1 MAMVDGK
8 PHVPEFTDYQ
18 YYLPGGYQCPGCGGL
33 MATKMALQVIFEHA
47 PNAIVF
53 GGSCGS
59 GRSKVR
65 PTGLG
70 LRPSG
75 AVAISAA
82 LALRGMSRPVVVI
95 GGEGQT
101 FDMGLDDLSGSFMSG
116 QPFMILVMDNQS
128 YASSGGHRTGTTEL
142 FAKTKLH
149 LQGLRKPKKH
159 PAIMMAY
166 SGARYVATASAFFY
180 RDYIRKVKL
189 ALEHMPS
196 LVHVY
201 TPCIPSH
208 EADPKDSAGMSRLA
222 VQTGLFPLFECL
234 DGKFSRMVVP
244 RRHVREYVKVVGNL
258 HGMTEEDLERLE
270 RVAIETNAMV
280 DDLVATSPA
289 AGSR

>member
-1 MAMVDGK
+1 MAMIDGK
-8 PHVPEFTDYQ
+8 PHVPEFTDYR

-33 MATKMALQVIFEHA
+33 MATKMALQVIFEEA

-82 LALRGMSRPVVVI
+82 LAIRGMERPVIVV

-101 FDMGLDDLSGSFMSG
+101 FDMGLDDLSGAFMSG
-116 QPFMILVMDNQS
+116 HPFMILVMDNQS

-142 FAKTKLH
+142 FARTKMH
-149 LQGLRKPKKH
+149 LRGVRTPKKH
-159 PAIMMAY
+159 PAVMMAY
-166 SGARYVATASAFFY
+166 SGARFVATASLFY
-180 RDYIRKVKL
+180 FKDYIRKLKL
-189 ALEHMPS
+189 ALTHMPS
-196 LVHVY
+196 LIHVY

-208 EADPKDSAGMSRLA
+208 EVDPKDTADMSRLA

-234 DGKFSRMVVP
+234 DGQFTRTDIP
-244 RRHVREYVKVVGNL
+244 RRHVREYLALVGNL
-258 HGMTEEDLERLE
+258 HNLSEEQ
-270 RVAIETNAMV
+270 VAALDEQARETNAMV
-280 DDLVATSPA
+280 DNLVATA
-289 AGSR
+289 APRRDG